1 MLLSQIDIHK
11 LIEKDLFTIQPN
23 ATLGDLV
30 KLVRKSKR
38 NIFPVVNEN
47 RELLGIIT
55 LDDIREIMFDRE
67 AQKNVLVNELMHS
80 PPDNVSSF
88 ERMQEV
94 MEKFEK
100 SGAWNL
106 PVIDEGKYVGFVS
119 KSRIFDTY
127 RKRLIRQHR
136 EE

>member
-1 MLLSQIDIHK
+1 
-11 LIEKDLFTIQPN
+11 
-23 ATLGDLV
+23 LGDLV

-38 NIFPVVNEN
+38 NIFPVVNEK

-67 AQKNVLVNELMHS
+67 AQANMLVNELMHS

-106 PVIDEGKYVGFVS
+106 PVIDDGKYVGFVS

-127 RKRLIRQHR
+127 RKSLIRQHR